1 MVMLTIR
8 VEPGEEVVDTVTRR
22 LAEYGVTS
30 GAIVSVV
37 GAVDSC
43 TISNMPTGDASSDIL
58 TELSQP
64 FELSG
69 TGEVKDGMPHI
80 HCVISGEG
88 NAALAGHFHRGHV
101 RTWFVD
107 VYVIPNE
114 A

>member
-1 MVMLTIR
+1 MLTIR
-8 VEPGEEVVDTVTRR
+8 VKPGEEVTETVTRR
-22 LAEYGVTS
+22 LAEHGVRS

-43 TISNMPTGDASSDIL
+43 TISNMPAGDANSDIL

-64 FELSG
+64 FEMSG
-69 TGEVKDGMPHI
+69 TGEVKDGVPHV

-88 NAALAGHFHRGHV
+88 NMALAGHFHRGYV
-101 RTWFVD
+101 KTWFVD
-107 VYVIPNE
+107 VYVIPSE